1 MLYYAITDYGSYRT
15 TYHPFTCDRRIQIPT
30 YTEVLLPTN
39 ESIILSCPLPSWGGR
54 KEELTR
60 EVAPLPTRL
69 HWN

>member
-1 MLYYAITDYGSYRT
+1 MEVIELRII
-15 TYHPFTCDRRIQIPT
+15 HFCLLTCDRRIQKLT

>member
-1 MLYYAITDYGSYRT
+1 MIWRYKKILYYAITDYGIYL
-15 TYHPFTCDRRIQIPT
+15 T